1 MFSEL
6 LATVKVPD
14 DLVVTADLVLTA
26 PTKSQLSDLQVAQL
40 SRDEELAQKI
50 IFGEQYD
57 AAKKLFDDKPA
68 GIWNAFMERY
78 NEHFFG
84 DGDAGK

>member
-14 DLVVTADLVLTA
+14 DLVVSAEITLSA
-26 PTKSQLSDLQVAQL
+26 PTKKQLNDLGVAQIAG
-40 SRDEELAQKI
+40 DEELAQKI
-50 IFGEQYD
+50 IFGEHYE
-57 AAKKLFDDKPA
+57 AAKALFEDRPV
-68 GIWNAFMERY
+68 GIWNAFMTRY